1 MDKFVI
7 MDAMRTKDEL
17 IALLKSL
24 PPDHAAEKIGV
35 TRRSID
41 RYRSGK
47 VSPSFDTLLRIDAAF
62 PAPKQRKPAKVAA

>member
-1 MDKFVI
+1 
-7 MDAMRTKDEL
+7 MRTKDEL
-17 IALLKSL
+17 IALLNSV
-24 PPDHAAEKIGV
+24 PADHAAERIGV

-62 PAPKQRKPAKVAA
+62 PPPKRRRTTETAKG